1 MCARKK
7 ETEKKDEEKRKM
19 MKEKVINYFALN
31 LSRKVNFSIPI
42 LQRQQT
48 NIMSLSGDKR
58 KVDRN

>member
-1 MCARKK
+1 MQEKK
-7 ETEKKDEEKRKM
+7 RQTEKKDEEKRKM
-19 MKEKVINYFALN
+19 MKGKVINYFALN